1 MSVRS
6 RNESGVARITLSH
19 PDARNVITGPD
30 MLEPLLDALDEAEA
44 DPEVVVAVID
54 AEGPAFSAGGDVKQM
69 AAREGLFAGNPA
81 ELTERYRETIQ
92 QLTRFLLTTD
102 LVTIAMVNGPA
113 VGAGFDLVLGCDL
126 RYGSRNARFAH
137 TFVDIGIVPG
147 DGGAWLLPRVVGWQR
162 ATELALT
169 SRFITS
175 AEAESYG
182 VLLEV
187 VPEEKLEGR
196 VMDVARS
203 IAGKPHPA
211 VVMAKRLLRQA
222 RTMDLDG
229 FLEFSAALQAVAHST
244 PEHEA
249 AVADYVRRLGSK
261 DDQPGR

>member
-1 MSVRS
+1 
-6 RNESGVARITLSH
+6 
-19 PDARNVITGPD
+19 
-30 MLEPLLDALDEAEA
+30 
-44 DPEVVVAVID
+44 VVAVID

-126 RYGSRNARFAH
+126 RYGSRKARFAH

-187 VPEEKLEGR
+187 VPEEKLEGH

>member
-1 MSVRS
+1 
-6 RNESGVARITLSH
+6 
-19 PDARNVITGPD
+19 
-30 MLEPLLDALDEAEA
+30 
-44 DPEVVVAVID
+44 
-54 AEGPAFSAGGDVKQM
+54 
-69 AAREGLFAGNPA
+69 
-81 ELTERYRETIQ
+81 
-92 QLTRFLLTTD
+92 
-102 LVTIAMVNGPA
+102 MVNGPA

-126 RYGSRNARFAH
+126 RYGSRNAKFAH

-187 VPEEKLEGR
+187 VPEEKLEGH